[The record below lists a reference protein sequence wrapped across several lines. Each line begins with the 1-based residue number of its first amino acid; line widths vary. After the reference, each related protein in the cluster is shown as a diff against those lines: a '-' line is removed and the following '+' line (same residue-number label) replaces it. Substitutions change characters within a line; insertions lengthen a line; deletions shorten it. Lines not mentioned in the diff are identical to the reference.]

1 MLFRSGGGRS
11 DGGRGGGG
19 GDGIA
24 EVGEVSEMDEIM
36 ASISEI
42 EREDAEIASEIE
54 MQREIGGEALIVGFV
69 GHPNV
74 GKTSL
79 LNALV
84 TSPTPRSSPNS
95 RCSPSPSSRSG
106 LVQPLLISFPPRT
119 LTLSMALLSQPY
131 AYPYPC
137 FQPYP

>member
-1 MLFRSGGGRS
+1 M
-11 DGGRGGGG
+11 
-19 GDGIA
+19 
-24 EVGEVSEMDEIM
+24 SEMDEIM

-84 TSPTPRSSPNS
+84 GRKVASVS
-95 RCSPSPSSRSG
+95 
-106 LVQPLLISFPPRT
+106 RT
-119 LTLSMALLSQPY
+119 LLLSVHW
-131 AYPYPC
+131 
-137 FQPYP
+137 